1 MRRVRVQMQQN
12 YVIQTV
18 PPPCLTRPQ
27 EYLHCLRVL
36 RRELDPEATD
46 FPVRQ
51 CLPPPTI
58 SQPLPV
64 YRQAQTEAPDTALPV
79 YRARETATESD
90 CTS

>member
-1 MRRVRVQMQQN
+1 MQQN

-18 PPPCLTRPQ
+18 PPSCLTRPQ

-46 FPVRQ
+46 FPMRQ
-51 CLPPPTI
+51 YFPPPTL
-58 SQPLPV
+58 SQPLLV
-64 YRQAQTEAPDTALPV
+64 YGRFHRQAQTEALDTALPV
-79 YRARETATESD
+79 YRDRETATESD